1 MILQGGILHQTKGR
15 FNSKKTIHPWHLSQ
29 SQNSKKNRMTVLENE
44 SQNTMYIS
52 SIHLKADLIGN
63 LPLASSFFLK
73 KKSHRN
79 TQF

>member
-1 MILQGGILHQTKGR
+1 
-15 FNSKKTIHPWHLSQ
+15 
-29 SQNSKKNRMTVLENE
+29 MTVLENE

-73 KKSHRN
+73 KNLTGIHN
-79 TQF
+79 FNAQPLGCVTC